1 METMNARHAGR
12 LVVWAC
18 VAATMAATAV
28 VTVRGDNAA
37 AYAQVVETLRKE
49 LAIPFTSP
57 EDPGLLQRRA
67 RLRTLFAS
75 VPPSHAKTLFDR
87 LGVKPTKDELSE
99 GVPLQACD
107 RHAAGAAGHSREDP
121 AAGAAPTCPRTKARA
136 AAGLGDDAAAAVR
149 IRPLR
154 HGAQAPRGLV
164 DRAPT
169 RTPSIGNGGTSAG
182 STS

>member
-49 LAIPFTSP
+49 LAIPFTGP

-87 LGVKPTKDELSE
+87 LGLKPTKDELSKE
-99 GVPLQACD
+99 FHYRLAT
-107 RHAAGAAGHSREDP
+107 ATREELLGILAKIPPP
-121 AAGAAPTCPRTKARA
+121 APPSAAPAPKPAPPLVWGTM
-136 AAGLGDDAAAAVR
+136 AAAAVR

-154 HGAQAPRGLV
+154 HGAQAPRGARQQEHR
-164 DRAPT
+164 RAPS
-169 RTPSIGNGGTSAG
+169 RNGGTSAG